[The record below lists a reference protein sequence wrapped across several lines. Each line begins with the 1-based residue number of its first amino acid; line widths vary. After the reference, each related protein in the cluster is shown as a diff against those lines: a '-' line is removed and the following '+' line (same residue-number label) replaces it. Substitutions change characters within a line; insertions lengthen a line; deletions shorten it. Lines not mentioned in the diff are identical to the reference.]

1 MAKYR
6 VVAPARGVLVPGA
19 IIDSAQIEN
28 IESLVR
34 LGIVV
39 PYNTKPKQPSKKVV
53 SKT

>member
-28 IESLVR
+28 IESLAR

-39 PYNTKPKQPSKKVV
+39 PYKKPKQPSKKVV